1 MDGNGNLSRCSR
13 TGRWREY
20 ENRQGE
26 FKLVPIVKILRDN
39 NPKFSGGK
47 LVVLFTFSPRWK
59 VENFG
64 FLSAMKADNTHIKAG
79 GSEYSNGIDLF
90 VPLPGRVRCVRLNE

>member
-1 MDGNGNLSRCSR
+1 M
-13 TGRWREY
+13 
-20 ENRQGE
+20 
-26 FKLVPIVKILRDN
+26 PIVKILRDN